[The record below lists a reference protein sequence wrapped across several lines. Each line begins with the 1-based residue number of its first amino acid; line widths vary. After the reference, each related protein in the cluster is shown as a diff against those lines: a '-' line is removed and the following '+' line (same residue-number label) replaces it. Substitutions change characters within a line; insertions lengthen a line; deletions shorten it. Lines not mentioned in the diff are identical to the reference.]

1 MSDKTKILVVDD
13 DSFMHEM
20 FAEALSGNY
29 DIIAAESAAD
39 ALMLVQNERPSLI
52 LMDVEMP
59 GMDGY
64 EACRRFKEMD
74 ATSGVPVIFVS
85 AHDQIEER
93 LKGYEAGGEDYVVKP
108 FIPQE
113 LEAKVVQLLK
123 ATAERASLKDM
134 ANYAT
139 TTAMTAMTSMS
150 EMGALLESLK
160 HFNSCYDHK
169 SLADAMLAG
178 LSSYG
183 LQGAARILF
192 KGGALTRT
200 NQGDATPLEI
210 SVISHMA
217 GMDRITQFKTR
228 MSITYAH
235 AALLVNDM
243 PVEDP
248 ERCGRLRDYLAMLVE
263 GAEVRTQGIMVSLES
278 QQRGEAIEQAVV
290 RVTAALNEIDATQRH
305 NRAEMRMAFSALTDE
320 VEKALL
326 RVAMTHEQEE
336 FLSGI
341 ISSGIESILDV
352 QSAETDLQN
361 KLSTIIKELKEMLK
375 AA

>member
-1 MSDKTKILVVDD
+1 MSDKAKILVVDD
-13 DSFMHEM
+13 DSFMQEM
-20 FAEALSGNY
+20 FAEALGKNY
-29 DIIAAESAAD
+29 DIIPAESAAD

-52 LMDVEMP
+52 LLDVEMP

-64 EACRRFKEMD
+64 EACRRFKELD

-113 LEAKVVQLLK
+113 LEAKVAQLLK
-123 ATAERASLKDM
+123 AKAERASLKEM

-150 EMGALLESLK
+150 EMGALLETLK
-160 HFNSCYDHK
+160 HFNSCYDYK
-169 SLADAMLAG
+169 SLADSMLAG
-178 LSSYG
+178 LALYG
-183 LQGAARILF
+183 LQGAARIRLAD
-192 KGGALTRT
+192 GELTRT

-210 SVISHMA
+210 SVINHMA
-217 GMDRITQFKTR
+217 GMDRITQFKAR
-228 MSITYAH
+228 MSITYPH

-243 PVEDP
+243 PVDDP

-263 GAEVRTQGIMVSLES
+263 GADVRTQGIMDSLES
-278 QQRGEAIEQAVV
+278 QRRGEAIEQAVV

-326 RVAMTHEQEE
+326 RVAMTREQEE
-336 FLSGI
+336 YLSGI
-341 ISSGIESILDV
+341 ISSGIENILNV

-361 KLSTIIKELKEMLK
+361 KLSTIIKELKEMLN

>member
-1 MSDKTKILVVDD
+1 MGDKTKILVVDD

-20 FAEALSGNY
+20 FTEALSGNY
-29 DIIAAESAAD
+29 DIIATESGAD
-39 ALMLVQNERPSLI
+39 ALMLVQSERPGLI
-52 LMDVEMP
+52 LLDVEMP

-64 EACRRFKEMD
+64 ELCRRFKELD
-74 ATSGVPVIFVS
+74 ATAGVPVIFVS

-108 FIPQE
+108 FMPQE
-113 LEAKVVQLLK
+113 LEAKIVQSLK
-123 ATAERASLKDM
+123 ATAERASLKEM

-150 EMGALLESLK
+150 EMGALLETLK
-160 HFNSCYDHK
+160 HFNGSQDYK
-169 SLADAMLAG
+169 GLADAMVEGLA
-178 LSSYG
+178 LYG
-183 LQGAARILF
+183 MQGAARIRF
-192 KGGALTRT
+192 GDEELTRT
-200 NQGDATPLEI
+200 QQGDATPLEI
-210 SVISHMA
+210 SVLSHMA

-228 MSITYAH
+228 MSITYPH
-235 AALLVNDM
+235 ASLLVNDM
-243 PVEDP
+243 PIDDA

-278 QQRGEAIEQAVV
+278 QRRGEAIEQAVV
-290 RVTAALNEIDATQRH
+290 RVTTALNEIDATQRH
-305 NRAEMRMAFSALTDE
+305 NRAEMRMAFSALTDK
-320 VEKALL
+320 VEQALL
-326 RVAMTHEQEE
+326 RVAMTRDQED

-341 ISSGIESILDV
+341 ISSGIEDILSV

-361 KLSTIIKELKEMLK
+361 KLSTIIKELKEMLN

>member
-20 FAEALSGNY
+20 FAEALGENY
-29 DIIAAESAAD
+29 HIIAAESAAD
-39 ALMLVQNERPSLI
+39 ALMLLKKERPSLI

-64 EACRRFKEMD
+64 EACRRFKDMD
-74 ATSGVPVIFVS
+74 AMSGVPVIFVS

-93 LKGYEAGGEDYVVKP
+93 LKGYEAGGEDYVIKP

-113 LEAKVVQLLK
+113 LEAKVAQLLK
-123 ATAERASLKDM
+123 ATAERTSLKEM

-139 TTAMTAMTSMS
+139 STAMTAMTSMS

-160 HFNSCYDHK
+160 HFNACQDYK
-169 SLADAMLAG
+169 SLADAILAG
-178 LSSYG
+178 LSLYG

-192 KGGALTRT
+192 KGGELTRT
-200 NQGDATPLEI
+200 NQGDATPLEM

-217 GMDRITQFKTR
+217 GMDRITQFKSR
-228 MSITYAH
+228 MSITYTH

-243 PVEDP
+243 PVDDP
-248 ERCGRLRDYLAMLVE
+248 DRCGRLRDYLAMLVE
-263 GAEVRTQGIMVSLES
+263 GAEVRTQGIMVALES
-278 QQRGEAIEQAVV
+278 QRRGEAIEQAVV
-290 RVTAALNEIDATQRH
+290 RVTTALNEIDATQRH

-326 RVAMTHEQEE
+326 RVAMTRDQEDY
-336 FLSGI
+336 LSGI
-341 ISSGIESILDV
+341 IGRGIENILNV